1 MSLAIKQDAQIK
13 ELLGHLDQVRTART
27 FNRWKR
33 NFLDRWESFLD
44 NESTMSADKAYRD
57 FSNLMDSFVKMVD
70 DVNAFIDK
78 QELTLD
84 KATVKAR
91 NSLNEM
97 TKVMVLVNNEKD
109 ALIPQTNTQEKK
121 RGYNKFHMG
130 AVLIRDNFNEY
141 GRLVECKDALQHMRT
156 TSLNE
161 VADKQQLEEMDNFS
175 VKLAKFC
182 EIMADLGIFG
192 T

>member
-13 ELLGHLDQVRTART
+13 ELLGQLDQIRTART

-44 NESTMSADKAYRD
+44 NENTMNADKAYKD
-57 FSNLMDSFVKMVD
+57 FSKLMDSFVKMVD

-78 QELTLD
+78 QELTPD

-141 GRLVECKDALQHMRT
+141 GRLVECKETLQHMRT
-156 TSLNE
+156 TSLND
-161 VADKQQLEEMDNFS
+161 VADKQQLEEMDNYS